1 MYTLNHIIEIEYPVL
16 LQIWEAS
23 VRETHLFLSENDIQ
37 FYKALI
43 QENKVFEQVH
53 LRGVRNEK
61 NDIIGFMGVAGEKLE
76 MLFLQ
81 PGARGKGIGKM
92 LLQHAIEVLGV
103 TTVDVNEQN
112 EQALGFYKHY
122 GFKVK
127 SRSEFDDT
135 GRPFPIIHLKL
146 V

>member
-1 MYTLNHIIEIEYPVL
+1 MYTLNHITENEYPVL
-16 LQIWEAS
+16 LQIWESS
-23 VRETHLFLSENDIQ
+23 VRETHLFLSENDIH
-37 FYKALI
+37 FYKAII

-81 PGARGKGIGKM
+81 PGASGKGIGKM
-92 LLQHAIEVLGV
+92 LLKYAIEVLGV
-103 TTVDVNEQN
+103 TMVDVNEQN

-122 GFKVK
+122 GFKVT

>member
-1 MYTLNHIIEIEYPVL
+1 
-16 LQIWEAS
+16 
-23 VRETHLFLSENDIQ
+23 
-37 FYKALI
+37 
-43 QENKVFEQVH
+43 
-53 LRGVRNEK
+53 
-61 NDIIGFMGVAGEKLE
+61 

-92 LLQHAIEVLGV
+92 LLQHAIEMLGV